1 MPMTSASSSSA
12 PSTPPR
18 PSAPAPGHASTARG
32 SEHPL
37 PRRISEIFDP
47 LRWREIEGFSAGE
60 LTDVTYHRGCERDA
74 EGTWLRD
81 LPVVRVA
88 INRPEV
94 RNAFRPRTVD
104 ELAAAL
110 DHARMSGD
118 VGAVILTGNGPSPRD
133 GGWAFSSGGDQRIRG
148 RDGYLYETDDGAAR
162 ASGTA
167 AAPQCPAPSGAYSHE
182 DDVAAARAR
191 ADTARAGRLHIL
203 EVQRLI
209 RMMPKVVI
217 AAVSGWAAGGG
228 HSLNVVCDLS
238 LASIEHA
245 RFKQTDANVGSFDAG
260 YGSALL
266 ARQCGDKRAREIF
279 FLARPYNAHDA
290 ERWGVVNEAV
300 PHAEL
305 EERALEYAA
314 IVASK
319 SPQAIR
325 MLKYAFNLADDGLAG
340 QQVFAGEATRL
351 AYMTDEAV
359 EGRDA
364 FLARREPDW
373 SPFPYYF

>member
-1 MPMTSASSSSA
+1 MPT
-12 PSTPPR
+12 R
-18 PSAPAPGHASTARG
+18 PGEQPVPTRV
-32 SEHPL
+32 SEL
-37 PRRISEIFDP
+37 FDP
-47 LRWREIEGFSAGE
+47 TRWREVEGLPHGPGG
-60 LTDVTYHRGCERDA
+60 LTDVTYHRGCVRDA
-74 EGTWLRD
+74 SGTWVRD

-88 INRPEV
+88 FNRPEV

-104 ELAAAL
+104 ELYRVL

-133 GGWAFSSGGDQRIRG
+133 GGWSFSSGGDQRVRG
-148 RDGYLYETDDGAAR
+148 RDGYRYEREDAVSPTPGTGTPAPGDARPSAGTGDTAPGGAAPD
-162 ASGTA
+162 TET
-167 AAPQCPAPSGAYSHE
+167 PAPYSH
-182 DDVAAARAR
+182 DADVTAARAR
-191 ADTARAGRLHIL
+191 IDTARAGRLHVL

-209 RMMPKVVI
+209 RTMPKVVI
-217 AAVSGWAAGGG
+217 AAVPGWAAGGG

-238 LASIEHA
+238 LASLEHA
-245 RFKQTDANVGSFDAG
+245 RFKQTDASVGSFDAG

-266 ARQCGDKRAREIF
+266 ARQVGDKRAREIF
-279 FLARPYNAHDA
+279 FLARTYDA
-290 ERWGVVNEAV
+290 ETAARWGVVNEAV

-305 EERALEYAA
+305 EERALEWAA
-314 IVASK
+314 AVTSK

-325 MLKYAFNLADDGLAG
+325 MLKLAFNLADDGLAG

-351 AYMTDEAV
+351 AYMTDEAL

-364 FLARREPDW
+364 FLQRREPDW

>member
-1 MPMTSASSSSA
+1 MTDHCPTASS
-12 PSTPPR
+12 P
-18 PSAPAPGHASTARG
+18 
-32 SEHPL
+32 HPL
-37 PRRISEIFDP
+37 PQRVSEIFDP
-47 LRWREIEGFSAGE
+47 LCWRDVAGFANRGDGPGA

-74 EGTWLRD
+74 DGAWVRD
-81 LPVVRVA
+81 LPVARVA
-88 INRPEV
+88 LDRPEL
-94 RNAFRPRTVD
+94 RNAFRPHTVD
-104 ELAAAL
+104 ELYRVL

-118 VGAVILTGNGPSPRD
+118 VGAVILTGNGPSPKD
-133 GGWAFSSGGDQRIRG
+133 GGWGFCSGGDQRVRG
-148 RDGYLYETDDGAAR
+148 RDGYLYEKAGDDVEH
-162 ASGTA
+162 ASPVSE
-167 AAPQCPAPSGAYSHE
+167 AAPTDNHYAA
-182 DDVAAARAR
+182 VAAQRERLDA
-191 ADTARAGRLHIL
+191 ARAGRLHIL

-209 RMMPKVVI
+209 RTMPKVVI

-238 LASIEHA
+238 LASAEHA
-245 RFKQTDANVGSFDAG
+245 RFKQTDADVGSFDAG

-266 ARQCGDKRAREIF
+266 ARQVGDKRAREIF
-279 FLARPYNAHDA
+279 FLARTYDAATA

-305 EERALEYAA
+305 EERALEYAR
-314 IVASK
+314 IVAGK

-351 AYMTDEAV
+351 AYMTDEAA

-364 FLARREPDW
+364 FLERREPDW